1 MTDIPFWEILGF
13 TGHAE
18 IIEIYLRK
26 AIPLSNG
33 AGWNEIFPFGNMLKL
48 DKINLTKQKIITSY
62 RDRVKADPL
71 IKLWKK

>member
-1 MTDIPFWEILGF
+1 MTDIPFWEILGL

-33 AGWNEIFPFGNMLKL
+33 AGWNGIFPFGNMLKL
-48 DKINLTKQKIITSY
+48 DKINLT
-62 RDRVKADPL
+62 
-71 IKLWKK
+71 

>member
-33 AGWNEIFPFGNMLKL
+33 AGWNGIFPFGNMFKS
-48 DKINLTKQKIITSY
+48 DKINLTKQ
-62 RDRVKADPL
+62 
-71 IKLWKK
+71 